1 MPTHSTKI
9 EYRAAATGG
18 AAYTTLAD
26 EGSPTLAGKITGYQP
41 KLAKSPFVQS
51 GYGAAGITA
60 LDMGNQKWTLNFAIA
75 RQHGD
80 EGAAVAF
87 ISTHAAALAA
97 LGNLDL
103 RITTYTGI
111 VYLPACALTEF
122 SPDPASDQS
131 SMIHYG
137 FIGGNYTTTAP

>member
-1 MPTHSTKI
+1 MTTPAYPEGPRT
-9 EYRAAATGG
+9 AAGLLAATQ
-18 AAYTTLAD
+18 AD
-26 EGSPTLAGKITGYQP
+26 HQAGR
-41 KLAKSPFVQS
+41 LDEAES
-51 GYGAAGITA
+51 GYRRLLETDPDHADA
-60 LDMGNQKWTLNFAIA
+60 LHLLGVVRHQ
-75 RQHGD
+75 RGD